1 MTKRK
6 LTPKDKNEILAIL
19 SVGCTRAAAARS
31 VRCSPYILRREMA
44 DHPQFAE
51 DIAKAEGGSELFY
64 LSRIRNATQKEQHW
78 RAAAWL
84 LERRFPKHYGVKKP
98 ENMTSEQVQ
107 NFMTSCMQIIADS
120 LTNKKRRNKM
130 LDRLAKEMERLE
142 E

>member
-6 LTPKDKNEILAIL
+6 LTTKDKNEILAIL

-64 LSRIRNATQKEQHW
+64 LSRIRNATQKEW
-78 RAAAWL
+78 RAAAWI

-130 LDRLAKEMERLE
+130 LNRLAKEMEGLE